1 MEKFV
6 EVNIVGLIMD
16 QISKSPVMVL
26 KPVNEKKVIPIWIG
40 MNEANAIALELENVS
55 SPRPMTHDLLKSIMC
70 NLEAIVAK
78 VIITDIVENTYYAE
92 LYIEKDGE
100 QRVIDC
106 RPSDAVALALK
117 NRAKIYVSKQVLE
130 TSVLADVFSNLLNNQ
145 EKIDTWFE
153 SLAPEDFGEIEQ

>member
-26 KPVNEKKVIPIWIG
+26 KALNEKKVIPIWIG
-40 MNEANAIALELENVS
+40 LNEANAIALELENVS
-55 SPRPMTHDLLKSIMC
+55 SPRPMTHDLMKSIMA
-70 NLEAIVAK
+70 NLQAVLAK

-92 LYIEKDGE
+92 LIIEKDGE
-100 QRVIDC
+100 QRTIDC

-117 NRAKIYVSKQVLE
+117 NRAKIYVSKQVLD
-130 TSVLADVFSNLLNNQ
+130 TSVLADVFSNFLSSE
-145 EKIDTWFE
+145 EKIENWFD
-153 SLAPEDFGEIEQ
+153 SLSADDFG

>member
-26 KPVNEKKVIPIWIG
+26 KALNEKKVIPIWIG
-40 MNEANAIALELENVS
+40 LNEANAIALELENVS
-55 SPRPMTHDLLKSIMC
+55 SPRPMTHDLMKSIMA
-70 NLEAIVAK
+70 NLQAVLAK

-92 LYIEKDGE
+92 LVIEKDGE
-100 QRVIDC
+100 QRIIDC

-117 NRAKIYVSKQVLE
+117 NRAKIYVSKQVLD
-130 TSVLADVFSNLLNNQ
+130 TSVLADVFSNFLSSE
-145 EKIDTWFE
+145 EKIENWFD
-153 SLAPEDFGEIEQ
+153 SLSADDFGEIEQ

>member
-16 QISKSPVMVL
+16 QVSKSPVMVL
-26 KPVNEKKVIPIWIG
+26 KALNEKKVIPIWIG
-40 MNEANAIALELENVS
+40 LNEANAIALELENVS
-55 SPRPMTHDLLKSIMC
+55 SPRPMTHDLMKSIMA
-70 NLEAIVAK
+70 NLEAVLAK

-92 LYIEKDGE
+92 LIIEKDGE

-117 NRAKIYVSKQVLE
+117 NRAKIYVSKQVLD
-130 TSVLADVFSNLLNNQ
+130 TSVLADVFSNFLSSE
-145 EKIDTWFE
+145 EKIDNWFD
-153 SLAPEDFGEIEQ
+153 SLSADDFGEIEQ

>member
-26 KPVNEKKVIPIWIG
+26 KALNEKKVIPIWIG
-40 MNEANAIALELENVS
+40 LNEANAIALELENVS
-55 SPRPMTHDLLKSIMC
+55 SPRPMTHDLMKSIMA
-70 NLEAIVAK
+70 NLEAVLAK

-100 QRVIDC
+100 QRIIDC

-117 NRAKIYVSKQVLE
+117 NRAKIYVSKQVLD
-130 TSVLADVFSNLLNNQ
+130 TSVLADVFSNFLSSE
-145 EKIDTWFE
+145 EKIDQWFD
-153 SLAPEDFGEIEQ
+153 SLSRDDFSEIEQ